1 MSNYQRVGRV
11 VHHCNRA
18 AGLSLSLSLSR
29 VAPTGPRGSASTSSP
44 AAIRPAALLFDR
56 GKSIRGGSVN
66 AGGVAT
72 PHMLTGRIASPHG
85 NYSEDRLARSSWRSS
100 TENLSSSAR
109 FPVSRDPAAGTTLTT
124 TTTLL
129 SGRRRK
135 LFFTIISP
143 LAGRMGKAPVSNQ
156 KATQSPVIATVCK

>member
-18 AGLSLSLSLSR
+18 AGLSLSLSLSLSR
-29 VAPTGPRGSASTSSP
+29 VAPAGPRGFASTSSP

-85 NYSEDRLARSSWRSS
+85 NYSEARRTRLSWRLS
-100 TENLSSSAR
+100 TQIYRQVRGSPCRGIPQPGRRRRRQQHCS
-109 FPVSRDPAAGTTLTT
+109 PAAGG
-124 TTTLL
+124 
-129 SGRRRK
+129 S
-135 LFFTIISP
+135 FFSP
-143 LAGRMGKAPVSNQ
+143 LSRLSQAEREKLP
-156 KATQSPVIATVCK
+156 